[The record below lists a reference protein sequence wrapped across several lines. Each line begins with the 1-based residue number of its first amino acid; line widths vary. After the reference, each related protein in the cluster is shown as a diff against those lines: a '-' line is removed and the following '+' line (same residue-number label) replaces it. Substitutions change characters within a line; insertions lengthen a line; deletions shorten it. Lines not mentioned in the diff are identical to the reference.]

1 MSAPILWIVFPGLAA
16 GVLYLLRRWE
26 RLAQVSGILITLI
39 LAWIAWQLPL
49 GEIVS
54 LGKIPGLPRE
64 TTVFVDTTLT
74 LLGRRFIL
82 TNALRPIL
90 VMIYL
95 GVAFWFGGA
104 VVARVSR
111 LFVPLGLTIAAL
123 LTASLAVEPFLYA
136 ALIIEIT
143 ALISVPILSP
153 PGKHAGRGVLRF
165 LTFQTMGMPFI
176 LLAGWALGGVTTH
189 PTDPAVILRVAVFMV
204 LGFTL
209 LMAIFPFHTWIPMLA
224 EEAHPYSAAFVF
236 FILPTIVAMFGL
248 EFLGRYTWLRSSP
261 TVFLVLRFLGILM
274 AAYGGVWAAFQNH
287 LGRILGY
294 TVIYETGLSLLA
306 ISLIGDPQDGQ
317 MLMGIFFALLA
328 PRAVALALWA
338 EALSVLQARFPELTF
353 ENLGG
358 AARQMPVATAG
369 ILLAQFSTAGL
380 PLLAGFPVQ
389 VALWS
394 SLASR
399 APAGVFLA
407 VLGNIGLLFAGMR
420 TLAIF
425 ITGPQ
430 DTAWSM
436 QETRPQLFLIGT
448 GGLLIFIMGVVPQW
462 IIPALV
468 HIAAVFSAS
477 P

>member
-1 MSAPILWIVFPGLAA
+1 MSAPLLWIVFPGFVA
-16 GVLYLLRRWE
+16 GILYLLRRWK
-26 RLAQVSGILITLI
+26 RATQVSGALVALL
-39 LAWIAWQLPL
+39 LAWLAWQLPL
-49 GEIVS
+49 DETIS
-54 LGKIPGLPRE
+54 LGRIPGLPAE
-64 TTVFVDTTLT
+64 TTLYIGTTLT

-90 VMIYL
+90 IMIYL

-104 VVARVSR
+104 FVARVNR
-111 LFVPLGLTIAAL
+111 LFIPLGLAIAAL

-143 ALISVPILSP
+143 ILICVPILSP
-153 PGKHAGRGVLRF
+153 PGKPVGRGVLRF
-165 LTFQTMGMPFI
+165 LTLQTMGMPFI
-176 LLAGWALGGVTTH
+176 LLAGWASGGVNSN
-189 PTDPAVILRVAVFMV
+189 PTDPAIILRVAAFLV

-209 LMAIFPFHTWIPMLA
+209 FMAIFPFHTWIPMLA

-248 EFLGRYTWLRSSP
+248 EFLERYTWLRSS
-261 TVFLVLRFLGILM
+261 TSVFLVLRFLGILM
-274 AAYGGVWAAFQNH
+274 AAYGGIWAAFQHH

-294 TVIYETGLSLLA
+294 TVIFEIGLSLLA
-306 ISLIGDPQDGQ
+306 ISLIGDPVEGN

-338 EALSVLQARFPELTF
+338 EALSILQIHYPELTF
-353 ENLGG
+353 EHLRG
-358 AARQMPVATAG
+358 AARQMPIASAG
-369 ILLAQFSTAGL
+369 ILLAQFSAAGL

-394 SLASR
+394 SLATR

-407 VLGNIGLLFAGMR
+407 VLGNIGLIFAGMH
-420 TLAIF
+420 TLAIL

-430 DTAWSM
+430 DVPWSI
-436 QETRPQLFLIGT
+436 QETRPQRFLISM
-448 GGLLIFIMGVVPQW
+448 GGLMILIMGVVPQW
-462 IIPALV
+462 IIPALI
-468 HIAAVFSAS
+468 HIASIFSTGT
-477 P
+477 

>member
-1 MSAPILWIVFPGLAA
+1 MSAPILWIVFPGIVA

-26 RLAQVSGILITLI
+26 RITQISGTLVTLL

-49 GEIVS
+49 GETVS
-54 LGKIPGLPRE
+54 LGRIPGLPGE
-64 TTVFVDTTLT
+64 TTLYMATTLT

-90 VMIYL
+90 IMIYL

-104 VVARVSR
+104 IAARANR
-111 LFVPLGLTIAAL
+111 LFIPLGLAIAAL

-143 ALISVPILSP
+143 ILICVPILSP
-153 PGKHAGRGVLRF
+153 PGKPVGPGILRF

-176 LLAGWALGGVTTH
+176 LLAGWASGGVTTN
-189 PTDPAVILRVAVFMV
+189 PTDQALILRVAVFSV

-209 LMAIFPFHTWIPMLA
+209 FMAIFPFHTWIPMLA

-248 EFLGRYTWLRSSP
+248 EFLGRYAWIRNSS

-274 AAYGGVWAAFQNH
+274 AAYGGIWAAFQHH

-294 TVIYETGLSLLA
+294 TVIFEIGLSLLA
-306 ISLIGDPQDGQ
+306 ISLSGDPRDGQ

-338 EALSVLQARFPELTF
+338 EALSVLQDHYPELTF
-353 ENLGG
+353 EHLRG
-358 AARQMPVATAG
+358 AARQLPVACGG
-369 ILLAQFSTAGL
+369 IILAQFSTAGL

-407 VLGNIGLLFAGMR
+407 VLGNIGLIFAAMR
-420 TLAIF
+420 TLAIL

-430 DTAWSM
+430 DAAWSI
-436 QETRPQLFLIGT
+436 QETRPQRFLIGT

-468 HIAAVFSAS
+468 HIATIFSTGG
-477 P
+477 

>member
-1 MSAPILWIVFPGLAA
+1 MSAPILWIVFPGIAA
-16 GVLYLLRRWE
+16 GVLYWIRRWE
-26 RLAQVSGILITLI
+26 RVAQFSGTLVTLL
-39 LAWIAWQLPL
+39 LAWLAWQLPL
-49 GEIVS
+49 GETVS
-54 LGKIPGLPRE
+54 LGKIPGLPQE
-64 TTVFVDTTLT
+64 TTIFVATTLT

-90 VMIYL
+90 IMIYL

-111 LFVPLGLTIAAL
+111 LFIPLGLAIAAL

-143 ALISVPILSP
+143 ALICVPILSP
-153 PGKHAGRGVLRF
+153 PGRHAGRGVLRF

-176 LLAGWALGGVTTH
+176 LLAGWALGGVTTQ
-189 PTDPAVILRVAVFMV
+189 PTDPAIILRAAVFMV
-204 LGFTL
+204 LGFAL

-224 EEAHPYSAAFVF
+224 EEVHPYSAAFVL

-248 EFLGRYTWLRSSP
+248 EFLGRFTWLRSST

-274 AAYGGVWAAFQNH
+274 AAYGGIWAAFQHH

-338 EALSVLQARFPELTF
+338 IALSVFQTRFADLTF
-353 ENLGG
+353 ENLRG
-358 AARQMPVATAG
+358 AARQMPIASAG

-399 APAGVFLA
+399 TPADVFLA

-420 TLAIF
+420 TLAIL
-425 ITGPQ
+425 ITGSQ
-430 DTAWSM
+430 DSAWSI
-436 QETRPQLFLIGT
+436 QETRPQGFLIST
-448 GGLLIFIMGVVPQW
+448 GGLLIFIMGILPQW

-468 HIAAVFSAS
+468 HIATIFSTG

>member
-1 MSAPILWIVFPGLAA
+1 
-16 GVLYLLRRWE
+16 
-26 RLAQVSGILITLI
+26 
-39 LAWIAWQLPL
+39 
-49 GEIVS
+49 
-54 LGKIPGLPRE
+54 
-64 TTVFVDTTLT
+64 
-74 LLGRRFIL
+74 
-82 TNALRPIL
+82 
-90 VMIYL
+90 
-95 GVAFWFGGA
+95 
-104 VVARVSR
+104 
-111 LFVPLGLTIAAL
+111 
-123 LTASLAVEPFLYA
+123 
-136 ALIIEIT
+136 
-143 ALISVPILSP
+143 
-153 PGKHAGRGVLRF
+153 
-165 LTFQTMGMPFI
+165 MPFI

-189 PTDPAVILRVAVFMV
+189 PSDPAVILRVAVFMV
-204 LGFTL
+204 LGFAL

-224 EEAHPYSAAFVF
+224 EEVHPYSAAFVF

-248 EFLGRYTWLRSSP
+248 EFLDRYSWLKSST

-274 AAYGGVWAAFQNH
+274 AAYGGIWAAFQHH

-306 ISLIGDPQDGQ
+306 ISLSGDPQDGQ

-338 EALSVLQARFPELTF
+338 EALSVFQTRFPDLNF
-353 ENLGG
+353 KSLGG
-358 AARQMPVATAG
+358 AARQMPVASAG

-399 APAGVFLA
+399 TPVGVFLA

-420 TLAIF
+420 TLAIL
-425 ITGPQ
+425 ITGAQ
-430 DTAWSM
+430 DDTWSV
-436 QETRPQLFLIGT
+436 QETRPQRFLLGT
-448 GGLLIFIMGVVPQW
+448 GALLIFIMGVFPHW

-468 HIAAVFSAS
+468 HIATIFSAG

>member
-1 MSAPILWIVFPGLAA
+1 MSAPILWIVIPGVLA
-16 GVLYLLRRWE
+16 GILYLLRRWE
-26 RLAQVSGILITLI
+26 RVAQAGGTLAALL

-49 GEIVS
+49 GETVS
-54 LGKIPGLPRE
+54 LGKLPGLSQE
-64 TTVFVDTTLT
+64 TTIFVATTLT

-90 VMIYL
+90 IMIYL

-104 VVARVSR
+104 LVARVNR
-111 LFVPLGLTIAAL
+111 FFIPLGLAIAAL
-123 LTASLAVEPFLYA
+123 LTASLAVEPFLFA

-153 PGKHAGRGVLRF
+153 PGRHVGRGVLRF
-165 LTFQTMGMPFI
+165 LTFQTMGMPFL
-176 LLAGWALGGVTTH
+176 LLAGGALGDVTTH

-204 LGFTL
+204 LGFAL

-224 EEAHPYSAAFVF
+224 EEVHPYSAAFVF

-248 EFLGRYTWLRSSP
+248 EFLDRYSWLKDST

-274 AAYGGVWAAFQNH
+274 AAYGGIWAAFQQH

-294 TVIYETGLSLLA
+294 AVIYETGLSLLA
-306 ISLIGDPQDGQ
+306 ISLSGDPQEGQ

-338 EALSVLQARFPELTF
+338 EALSVLQVRFPDLNF
-353 ENLGG
+353 KSLGG
-358 AARQMPVATAG
+358 AARQMPVASAG

-399 APAGVFLA
+399 ASVDVFLA

-420 TLAIF
+420 TLAVLIA
-425 ITGPQ
+425 GAQ
-430 DTAWSM
+430 DDAWSV
-436 QETRPQLFLIGT
+436 QETRPQRFLIGT
-448 GGLLIFIMGVVPQW
+448 GGLLIFLMGIFPHW

-468 HIAAVFSAS
+468 HIATIFS
-477 P
+477 PGP